1 MIVGTLRPK
10 KKNYNNKDFQS
21 FEITHSILRV
31 HGYSFL
37 HFHPQ
42 SALKKR
48 KFRIE
53 KTRNQK
59 RGGLRVATLKIKQ
72 KKITLP

>member
-1 MIVGTLRPK
+1 MIVGTLTPK
-10 KKNYNNKDFQS
+10 KKYNDKDFQS

-42 SALKKR
+42 SALKKKSFILR
-48 KFRIE
+48 KQE
-53 KTRNQK
+53 TK
-59 RGGLRVATLKIKQ
+59 RELRVATPKQ
-72 KKITLP
+72 QKITLP